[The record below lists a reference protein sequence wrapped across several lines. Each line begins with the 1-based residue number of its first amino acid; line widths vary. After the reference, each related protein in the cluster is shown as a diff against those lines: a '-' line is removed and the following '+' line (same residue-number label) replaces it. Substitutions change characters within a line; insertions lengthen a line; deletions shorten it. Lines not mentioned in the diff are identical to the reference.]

1 MALNEVIS
9 GPLLNSKRLD
19 EAIKG
24 TKFMKHL
31 LSFYRPFK
39 YRFCE
44 IRNTKPN
51 MRYVDTGVALFRT
64 LLQTPEGVRFLGE
77 HKILKQIGLCLNE
90 LVSDGYFVG

>member
-24 TKFMKHL
+24 TKFMKRL

-51 MRYVDTGVALFRT
+51 QRYVDTGVALFRT
-64 LLQTPEGVRFLGE
+64 LLQTAEGVRFLGE
-77 HKILKQIGLCLNE
+77 NKILKQISLCLGQ
-90 LVSDGYFVG
+90 LVSNDFL